1 MISEILSNPNP
12 INIIIT
18 VFSYLIIFI
27 ICFPIHESA
36 HALMARWLG
45 DTTASELGRVN
56 LNPLV
61 HLDPMGTILMLICG
75 FGWAKPVPVQAYKAR
90 KLPARAVMAL
100 TAAAGPISNILVSLI
115 FMLIGKVIWVTEP
128 FSADVTYWLYYAISM
143 IVSINLGL
151 AVFNLIPLPPLDGS
165 HVLYSFLPNKIYFKI
180 SRYEQY
186 LHIAL
191 FALMISDI
199 LDRPLAFLSGLIY
212 TGLDLITGFIC

>member
-1 MISEILSNPNP
+1 MVLEILSNPQP

-18 VFSYLIIFI
+18 VFSYLIVFI

-45 DTTASELGRVN
+45 DTTASELGRVS
-56 LNPLV
+56 LNPLD

-100 TAAAGPISNILVSLI
+100 TALAGPVSNILVSLI
-115 FMLIGKVIWVTEP
+115 FMIIGKVIWVTEP
-128 FSADVTYWLYYAISM
+128 FNGDVTYWLYYATQM
-143 IVSINLGL
+143 ITSINLGL

-165 HVLYSFLPNKIYFKI
+165 HILFSFLPNKIYFKI
-180 SRYEQY
+180 GQYEQY
-186 LHIAL
+186 LRIAL

-199 LDRPLAFLSGLIY
+199 IDIPLVYLSNLIY
-212 TGLDLITGFIC
+212 HGLDFITGFIC